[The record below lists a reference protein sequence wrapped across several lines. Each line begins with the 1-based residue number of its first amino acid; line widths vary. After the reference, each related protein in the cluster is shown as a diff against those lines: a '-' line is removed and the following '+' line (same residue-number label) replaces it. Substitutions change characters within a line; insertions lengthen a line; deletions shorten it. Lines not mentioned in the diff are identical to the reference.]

1 MDEGLPISPS
11 EWSRFLSKRIGVKA
25 YAPFLFDTSASLLV
39 QENAD
44 RAVLADL
51 EHWLAKFVG
60 DGDPMF
66 THRVEGPDDMAAHS
80 SSADSDL
87 GKSSLCQSP
96 IHVRYLARDLFVR
109 ASVRA
114 TYS

>member
-1 MDEGLPISPS
+1 M
-11 EWSRFLSKRIGVKA
+11 
-25 YAPFLFDTSASLLV
+25 FDTSVSLLV

-51 EHWLAKFVG
+51 EHWLAKFVA

-66 THRVEGPDDMAAHS
+66 THRAEGPDDMAAHS
-80 SSADSDL
+80 SCADSDL
-87 GKSSLCQSP
+87 GDGSLCESP
-96 IHVRYLARDLFVR
+96 IDVRYLARDLFVR

>member
-1 MDEGLPISPS
+1 MDEGLSISPS
-11 EWSRFLSKRIGVKA
+11 QWSRFLSKRIDVKA
-25 YAPFLFDTSASLLV
+25 YASFLFDTSASLLV

-60 DGDPMF
+60 DGDPIF
-66 THRVEGPDDMAAHS
+66 THRAEGPDDMAAHS

-87 GKSSLCQSP
+87 SECSLCQSP
-96 IHVRYLARDLFVR
+96 IDVRYLARDLFVR
-109 ASVRA
+109 ASVPA

>member
-1 MDEGLPISPS
+1 MESILKQANRREGLCPVFVRHIRQPARS
-11 EWSRFLSKRIGVKA
+11 G
-25 YAPFLFDTSASLLV
+25 
-39 QENAD
+39 NAD

-66 THRVEGPDDMAAHS
+66 THRAEGPDDMAAHS

-87 GKSSLCQSP
+87 SECSLCQSP
-96 IHVRYLARDLFVR
+96 IDVRYLARDLFVR
-109 ASVRA
+109 ASVPA

>member
-1 MDEGLPISPS
+1 VDEGLSISPS

-25 YAPFLFDTSASLLV
+25 YALFLFDTSASLLV

-44 RAVLADL
+44 RAVSADL

-66 THRVEGPDDMAAHS
+66 THKAEGPDDMAAHS

-96 IHVRYLARDLFVR
+96 IDVRYLARDLFVR
-109 ASVRA
+109 ASIRA